1 LIVVA
6 LVVACTAV
14 AGLLGESMWA
24 AACGSAVVLA
34 MWAIEK
40 AAVRA
45 GNEGSFGHGMSV
57 ALGGMVARMALALG
71 VLVAIGL
78 AASPEAFAAAALAF
92 AATYTVY
99 NVARLWQHPAVPGG
113 AAKADLKK
121 RRA

>member
-1 LIVVA
+1 MIA

-14 AGLLGESMWA
+14 AGLLDESMWA

-92 AATYTVY
+92 AVTYTVY
-99 NVARLWQHPAVPGG
+99 NVARLWHHPAVPDG
-113 AAKADLKK
+113 AAQADLKK
-121 RRA
+121 RSA